1 MLDRW
6 AERKVVT
13 FPKVPFPM
21 TAKKSKSVGRAL
33 GREKTANHP
42 INLLML
48 NQNTPV
54 YCNPLENRL
63 NLSTFQMQNLILM
76 NVYRNSGKIDW
87 LWVCWRSQV
96 DVIVGG
102 RLWPLLE
109 DKQVWGKTKDF
120 LSERLWF
127 TDTMNHQRHSM
138 QSCAGPEELGPK
150 LPHPRNRG
158 VDSTL
163 VWPGKIPC
171 TEIKAVISAV
181 TAAVATKCI

>member
-33 GREKTANHP
+33 DWEKIANHP
-42 INLLML
+42 INLLIL

-54 YCNPLENRL
+54 HCNPLDNLL
-63 NLSTFQMQNLILM
+63 NLSTYQLENLIPI
-76 NVYRNSGKIDW
+76 NVYRNSGKSNW
-87 LWVCWRSQV
+87 LWVYWRSQV

-109 DKQVWGKTKDF
+109 DKQVWGKAKTLCLRDF
-120 LSERLWF
+120 GSPTQWIVNV
-127 TDTMNHQRHSM
+127 TQ
-138 QSCAGPEELGPK
+138 C
-150 LPHPRNRG
+150 
-158 VDSTL
+158 
-163 VWPGKIPC
+163 
-171 TEIKAVISAV
+171 KAVLVLKNWGQNYPIQGIN
-181 TAAVATKCI
+181 TLIPH

>member
-33 GREKTANHP
+33 EREKTANHP
-42 INLLML
+42 INLPML

-54 YCNPLENRL
+54 HCNPLENLL
-63 NLSTFQMQNLILM
+63 NLSTFQLQNLILI
-76 NVYRNSGKIDW
+76 NIYRNSGKINW

-109 DKQVWGKTKDF
+109 DKQVWGKPKTFSLRDF
-120 LSERLWF
+120 GSPTHE
-127 TDTMNHQRHSM
+127 S
-138 QSCAGPEELGPK
+138 
-150 LPHPRNRG
+150 
-158 VDSTL
+158 STSL
-163 VWPGKIPC
+163 TC
-171 TEIKAVISAV
+171 KAVRVLKNWGQNYAIQGIK
-181 TAAVATKCI
+181 TLIPH